1 LRNLFNLEEPVN
13 NHFMKNA
20 FRLLSILL
28 LAVGVFYSYRL
39 FWPIT
44 YGESSPGSHQHSRKW
59 HLATGS
65 TIAYTLLAGNDQKKK
80 DVPIIYLH
88 GGPGAGITDEEVNTY
103 RQIAAEGHD
112 IYLYDQVGCGQSE
125 RLENIREYTVRRHAA
140 DLDAIISQIGSPE
153 VILAGQSWGSILAV
167 TYTAQHTRRVNKLV
181 ITAPAPLQP
190 ADNSLLMVKSPDSLQ
205 LRSPPFQYAKQ
216 KRRLHPLRMRVN
228 LSLARKFGIK
238 MVPDREA
245 DQFAT
250 WQTDE
255 LNLSMVCDTANAVK
269 AESTEGYYVQVMTSS
284 SIAKMQDLRPIL
296 RTVNIP
302 VLVMKA
308 QCDNQPWGYTAEYL
322 NVFQNARLLTIRG
335 AGHNAFIERSS
346 EYVNAIIDFI
356 SN

>member
-1 LRNLFNLEEPVN
+1 
-13 NHFMKNA
+13 MKNA

-28 LAVGVFYSYRL
+28 LAVAAFYLYHL

-44 YGESSPGSHQHSRKW
+44 YGDSSPGSHRHTRKW

-80 DVPIIYLH
+80 HVPIIYLH

-103 RQIAAEGHD
+103 GEIAAEGHD
-112 IYLYDQVGCGQSE
+112 VYLYDQVGCGQSE
-125 RLENIREYTVRRHAA
+125 RLENITEYTVQRHAA
-140 DLDAIISQIGSPE
+140 DLEAIISQIGSPE

-167 TYTAQHTRRVNKLV
+167 TYAAQHPHLVNKLV

-190 ADNSLLMVKSPDSLQ
+190 ADVNLVAVKSPDSLQ
-205 LRSPPFQYAKQ
+205 LRSPPFEYAKR
-216 KRRLHPLRMRVN
+216 KTRLPPMRMRVN
-228 LSLARKFGIK
+228 LSFARKFGIK

-250 WQTDE
+250 WQTNE

-296 RTVNIP
+296 RTLKIP

-322 NVFQNARLLTIRG
+322 DVFHNARLHTIRG
-335 AGHNAFIERSS
+335 AGHNAFIERSTD
-346 EYVNAIIDFI
+346 YVNAIIDFI